1 MAFHPCIPWLAIHLR
16 EPDITV
22 VLSEPDIT
30 VELSGIKV
38 LYTILL
44 GMHIIDHYDYFPG
57 NVASSKT
64 YTLVVIN
71 I

>member
-1 MAFHPCIPWLAIHLR
+1 MAFHPYIPWLAIHLR

-22 VLSEPDIT
+22 VLS
-30 VELSGIKV
+30 GIKV
-38 LYTILL
+38 LYTIIL
-44 GMHIIDHYDYFPG
+44 GKHIIAHYDYFPG
-57 NVASSKT
+57 TVASSNT